1 MNENFSN
8 NGNTAIDNTTVEE
21 KNNNL
26 TDEKK
31 TLNNIKE
38 LLEKNKITADDIKKF
53 TEFQAVKSKKEDIEN
68 LLKKIEDDFVENK
81 ITFKNLDEIFTSI
94 LDTLKEKRKK
104 KRNKKTTK
112 ETIKKDEKNDENT
125 AEAPKTEETKNF

>member
-1 MNENFSN
+1 MNNNFTNEN
-8 NGNTAIDNTTVEE
+8 TANEL

-31 TLNNIKE
+31 ILNDIKE
-38 LLEKNKITADDIKKF
+38 LLEKNKISADDIKKF
-53 TEFQAVKSKKEDIEN
+53 TEFQAVKTKKEDIEN

-81 ITFKNLDEIFTSI
+81 ISFKNLDEILTDI
-94 LDTLKEKRKK
+94 IEQLKDKRKK

-112 ETIKKDEKNDENT
+112 KTEEKVENT
-125 AEAPKTEETKNF
+125 AEAIKTEETQNF